1 MKFLQRG
8 GTWVIA
14 QFLLLILWG
23 LSILYLPGHGYVG
36 WRWIGFV
43 LTLAGCV
50 CLLLSFLSHGS
61 HLTPLPAPNMK
72 LGLKTTGIYAL
83 VRHPMYLGVMLLVFG
98 ISLWASG
105 VWALLMCVVLACF
118 FNLKARAEE
127 RFLLGVYPEYEAYQN
142 RTGRFLPRLQIGNA
156 RRRK

>member
-1 MKFLQRG
+1 MSFLRRG

-23 LSILYLPGHGYVG
+23 LSILYLPDRSLTGL
-36 WRWIGFV
+36 RWLGIG
-43 LTLAGCV
+43 LTLAGLL
-50 CLLLSFLSHGS
+50 CLLLAFLSHGR

-72 LGLKTTGIYAL
+72 LGLKTTGIYAF
-83 VRHPMYLGVMLLVFG
+83 VRHPMYLGVLLSVFG

-105 VWALLMCVVLACF
+105 GWALLMCVVLACF

-127 RFLLGVYPEYEAYQN
+127 RFLLGVYPEYEAYRN
-142 RTGRFLPRLQIGNA
+142 RTGRFLPKRWII
-156 RRRK
+156 RR